1 MHNSPLVSICIPTYN
16 GQQFIAE
23 AISSALAQ
31 TYKNLEINVSDDA
44 SKDDTLSI
52 IKNYTSKTQ
61 IPIHIFNHKPNG
73 IGANWNNCLLKANG
87 KYIKFLFQDDVL
99 SPTCVEEMVEVL
111 ETNPHIGLVTSKRD
125 FIVDKAHAS
134 KEVET
139 WIETCGNLQRTLDLK
154 VENNISIID
163 KSLLKSAEFLNPPR
177 NKVGEPSIVMFRK
190 DLVDKIGLFDEN
202 LKQILDCEY
211 WYRIL
216 KYKDI
221 AVIHKNL
228 ASFRLHANQAT
239 NVNNQNAITDY
250 HAYNKIL
257 YSQYLKLLHPEVQKR
272 LLRKYNLFYK
282 VYYWVVDKFKSK

>member
-31 TYKNLEINVSDDA
+31 TYKNLEIIVSDDA

-73 IGANWNNCLLKANG
+73 IGSNWNNCLFKANG

-111 ETNPHIGLVTSKRD
+111 ETNPNIGLVTSKRD
-125 FIVDKAHAS
+125 FIIDKAHAS
-134 KEVET
+134 KEVKT

>member
-31 TYKNLEINVSDDA
+31 TYKNLEIIVSDDA

-52 IKNYTSKTQ
+52 IKNHTSKTQ

-73 IGANWNNCLLKANG
+73 IGSNWNNCLFKANG